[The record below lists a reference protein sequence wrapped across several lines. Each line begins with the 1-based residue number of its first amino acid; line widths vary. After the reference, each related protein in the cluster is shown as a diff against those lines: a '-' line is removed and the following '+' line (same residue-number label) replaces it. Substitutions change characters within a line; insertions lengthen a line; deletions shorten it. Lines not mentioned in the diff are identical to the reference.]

1 MSSQDNSYSS
11 TNEEIVRSLDAIK
24 ARAEGATVG
33 PWEVDPHADSEN
45 GAGIHSKSD
54 CVIEGGMEGNYPCSP
69 VGVNEEADAQF
80 IAHSRADIPALVA
93 AVEAVLELHKPI
105 TDDGNSLRN
114 WLGMYDGK
122 PRDYCN
128 ECEVDG
134 YTAVPYPCP
143 TVTAIQ
149 SELGEEDE

>member
-1 MSSQDNSYSS
+1 MDILR
-11 TNEEIVRSLDAIK
+11 EEVASLASLRAKHAK
-24 ARAEGATVG
+24 AMT
-33 PWEVDPHADSEN
+33 
-45 GAGIHSKSD
+45 
-54 CVIEGGMEGNYPCSP
+54 
-69 VGVNEEADAQF
+69 
-80 IAHSRADIPALVA
+80 